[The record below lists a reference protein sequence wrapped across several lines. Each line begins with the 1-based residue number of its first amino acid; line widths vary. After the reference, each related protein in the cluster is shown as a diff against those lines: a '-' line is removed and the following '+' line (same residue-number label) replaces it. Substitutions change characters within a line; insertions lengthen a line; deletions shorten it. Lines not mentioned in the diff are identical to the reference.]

1 MANKVVNR
9 IEKEKRAFDKTY
21 IPLGFAFFV
30 LVILIVSLALTI
42 FKKPKDK
49 PVVLDTNTVQVEE
62 VIINNQSIACNNDE
76 MKSLIEKAKN
86 IKAQYEEI
94 DDYVFEIRENAN
106 AVDENGNHP
115 VEEVKGYALSM
126 LLYDGSDDLRVIIRN
141 NLDDETQIEEFHGGA
156 ISWDEGETRYI
167 RKYNVEV
174 YANTETC
181 SGVLLRE
188 FEFSIPKWNE
198 MSKWPECND
207 PLIKDEPECKHFIM
221 EDKSINDSFTS
232 INKLYEKIEK
242 AEEKKKQQ
250 EKEKMGAIGYL
261 KKYLVWIIVAVVL
274 IISGI
279 VVFIVM
285 RGRKKHEK

>member
-1 MANKVVNR
+1 MANKVVNK

-21 IPLGFAFFV
+21 IPLGFAIFV

-49 PVVLDTNTVQVEE
+49 PVVLDTNTAQVEE
-62 VIINNQSIACNNDE
+62 VIIENQSTLCNNDE
-76 MKSLIEKAKN
+76 MKSLVEKAKN
-86 IKAQYEEI
+86 IKAMYFEI
-94 DDYVFEIRENAN
+94 DDYVFGSYENAN

-115 VEEVKGYALSM
+115 IVEEKGYALRM
-126 LLYDGSDDLRVIIRN
+126 AIYDGSDDLYAIITN
-141 NLDDETQIEEFHGGA
+141 NLDDKTEYQDFHEGS
-156 ISWDEGETRYI
+156 ISWEEGSTRFL
-167 RKYNVEV
+167 RRYNVEV
-174 YANTETC
+174 YSNTESC
-181 SGVLLRE
+181 KGVLLRE
-188 FEFSIPKWNE
+188 FEFTVPKWNE

-242 AEEKKKQQ
+242 AEEKKKQ
-250 EKEKMGAIGYL
+250 EEEKMGATGYL